1 MLEGLLHDKLPRLA
15 EHLDAIKCDLKTL
28 ATDWFLCAFARSLP
42 AETTC
47 RVWDA
52 LYAEGGKVCVR
63 ARVYVRVCTFARVHA
78 RMRACVFV
86 LACIR

>member
-52 LYAEGGKVCVR
+52 LYAEGGKQTR
-63 ARVYVRVCTFARVHA
+63 TISRRLGDTKLKH
-78 RMRACVFV
+78 
-86 LACIR
+86 